1 MSHLKY
7 TRLLKDQI
15 QLLEVEQY
23 TQGQILKEQFMVI
36 YESLRPINLIKSTLK
51 EIATSPII
59 GDNVLG
65 SIMGLATGYLSKKIV
80 VGGSANPFRKI
91 FGSLLQ
97 MGVAN
102 TVAKHPEII
111 RLFNQYFTKFIQH
124 RKEVKSKEL

>member
-7 TRLLKDQI
+7 TLRLKNQI

-23 TQGQILKEQFMVI
+23 EKGQILKEQFMVI
-36 YESLRPINLIKSTLK
+36 YDSLKPINLIKSTLK
-51 EIATSPII
+51 EITTSPIL

-65 SIMGLATGYLSKKIV
+65 SIMGLGTGYLSRKIV

-91 FGSLLQ
+91 FGYLLQ

-102 TVAKHPEII
+102 TVANHPEII
-111 RLFNQYFTKFIQH
+111 RMFSQYFAKFIQH
-124 RKEVKSKEL
+124 RKDVKSKEL